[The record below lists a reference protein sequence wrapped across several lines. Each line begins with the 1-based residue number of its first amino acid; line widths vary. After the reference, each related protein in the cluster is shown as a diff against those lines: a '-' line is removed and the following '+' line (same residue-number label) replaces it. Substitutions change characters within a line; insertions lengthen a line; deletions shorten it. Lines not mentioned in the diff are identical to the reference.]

1 MDARQDSDNFPWDRS
16 DECWEEAIKQ
26 VRLSSTC
33 RRIESFAQRLLGDTA
48 TLALPLLIGGF
59 NVLYPIRYKGS
70 YDSDSSPMANYLVR
84 LPCPNHTAFRE
95 EKTLAEAATTVF
107 VSQRTQLPVPTLHS
121 SGVDLAIG
129 PFIILQ
135 DLGTLRGMGEALEAL
150 REDPSD
156 TPILNPNIFES
167 KFKSLYRH
175 IAACLLQLAQPT
187 FPCIGALVETESGS
201 FSVPGRPITLNV
213 KYEDD
218 CKTKYVAHQLFRRLA
233 KQGRLSKFEFADDTC
248 SASSEQT
255 RTNLPAPD
263 ISASFH
269 LWSDDFRPNNILISE
284 NDEILGAIDWEF
296 TYAAPTQFSLD
307 PPWWLLLDVP
317 EMWDA
322 GIDDWA
328 TLYERR
334 LQTWLSALVEA
345 EQDMARARRFWLNYA
360 ARKSWAFDKI
370 YWKYLDERFFGER
383 EKDTPTASELWKTR
397 IHLLTPEERSAME
410 RMVQRKTEEAKF
422 RVLVKWEDVEAREL
436 LSSFL
441 FD

>member
-70 YDSDSSPMANYLVR
+70 YDSDSSPMSNYLVR

-135 DLGTLRGMGEALEAL
+135 DLGTRRGMGEALEAL

-187 FPCIGALVETESGS
+187 FPLWFNYLTFQDR
-201 FSVPGRPITLNV
+201 FSHAKVQPSEPLMI
-213 KYEDD
+213 EDD

-307 PPWWLLLDVP
+307 PPCIGGSGARHGPGSFL
-317 EMWDA
+317 
-322 GIDDWA
+322 
-328 TLYERR
+328 
-334 LQTWLSALVEA
+334 LSASMRESWTTG
-345 EQDMARARRFWLNYA
+345 RFWLNYA
-360 ARKSWAFDKI
+360 ARKSWAFDKR

-422 RVLVKWEDVEAREL
+422 RVLIKWEDVEARKL